1 MMVSLGFATAALA
14 VTAMAASNIANR
26 LETMVHH
33 TRVAKKTKIRL
44 E

>member
-1 MMVSLGFATAALA
+1 MAVMKKEMTAMMA
-14 VTAMAASNIANR
+14 AMAASNIATR